1 MGRRGPFREPPPAL
15 PGTARPG
22 AALPGRDSPPT
33 PAGRRRP
40 GPRRDPRGGLVYGG
54 APCNPYLPGGC
65 ARATPLPNPA
75 PHRDGAGAAGA
86 GPGGRG
92 AVRFGRAPPLPPPA
106 LRPRRGR
113 GGAGAGAGAYG
124 LWDLLLPRGEAGGTG
139 GAGGGRLKDAVRGGA
154 GATLWAAGGGE
165 RHPGLGTAC
174 AAPRPHLCLHAAAV
188 FVDTV
193 GPAEKYEAKLRQR
206 FPGLE
211 VTVRPKADGLFPVVS
226 AASICAKVARDW
238 AVKHWKFVEDLEDI
252 DRDYGSGYPND
263 PKTKEWLRRHL
274 EPVFGFPQF
283 VRFSWGTA
291 QELLQRGGVPIKWA
305 DEDPKQDPTAPPS
318 VLSYFARTPARRPPH
333 RFFHERSLR
342 PLAEL

>member
-1 MGRRGPFREPPPAL
+1 MPIYGQAGAV
-15 PGTARPG
+15 PGTPTRAAQHRPPRGGTSRPG
-22 AALPGRDSPPT
+22 LPT

-40 GPRRDPRGGLVYGG
+40 GPRRDPRGGWSMGVPPVTPISQG
-54 APCNPYLPGGC
+54 AVRG
-65 ARATPLPNPA
+65 PLPSQTPPSPA
-75 PHRDGAGAAGA
+75 MALARLERDPAGA
-86 GPGGRG
+86 G
-92 AVRFGRAPPLPPPA
+92 RFGSAVPPPLPPPA

-139 GAGGGRLKDAVRGGA
+139 GAGCGRLEDAVGGGA
-154 GATLWAAGGGE
+154 GATLWAAGGSE
-165 RHPGLGTAC
+165 RHPGVGTAR

-226 AASICAKVARDW
+226 AASICAKVARDR

-291 QELLQRGGVPIKWA
+291 QELLQRRGVPIKWA
-305 DEDPKQDPTAPPS
+305 DEDPKQDPTAPP
-318 VLSYFARTPARRPPH
+318 LGALL
-333 RFFHERSLR
+333 LR
-342 PLAEL
+342 PDPGPATPPPLLP

>member
-1 MGRRGPFREPPPAL
+1 MG
-15 PGTARPG
+15 
-22 AALPGRDSPPT
+22 
-33 PAGRRRP
+33 
-40 GPRRDPRGGLVYGG
+40 GGSWGELGS
-54 APCNPYLPGGC
+54 PGGSL
-65 ARATPLPNPA
+65 TLPA
-75 PHRDGAGAAGA
+75 P
-86 GPGGRG
+86 
-92 AVRFGRAPPLPPPA
+92 
-106 LRPRRGR
+106 
-113 GGAGAGAGAYG
+113 
-124 LWDLLLPRGEAGGTG
+124 
-139 GAGGGRLKDAVRGGA
+139 RLEDAVGGGA
-154 GATLWAAGGGE
+154 GATLWASGGGE
-165 RHPGLGTAC
+165 RHPRVGTAC

-226 AASICAKVARDW
+226 AASICAKVARDR

-305 DEDPKQDPTAPPS
+305 DEDSKQDSTAPPS